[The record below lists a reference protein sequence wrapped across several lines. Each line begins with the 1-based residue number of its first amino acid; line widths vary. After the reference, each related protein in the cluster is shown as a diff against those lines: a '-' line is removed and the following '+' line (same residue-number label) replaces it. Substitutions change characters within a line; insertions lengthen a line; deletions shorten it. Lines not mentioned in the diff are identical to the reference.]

1 MEDTLF
7 QYLFVTYSMKHS
19 LKIFAF
25 FLTLSYITAQDPR
38 PSVAVLDFEARGLPI
53 YEAETL
59 TERLR
64 SEISNT
70 NAVRLT
76 DRKLLEKIL
85 EEQGLQQS
93 GCTTDECAA
102 EVGQL
107 LGAQFIISGA
117 IGKLGNSYTVD
128 AKMVSVTT
136 GAAERAKSVTYKG
149 EVSDLIVEMEILAWE
164 IVGLEAPQRLLM
176 KRKVQSATDNKMTVA
191 ILDFEPRGISTLEAQ
206 TLTDRFATE
215 INNTG
220 KVVLVDRNSMREVM
234 QEQGYSEV
242 ECSSEEC
249 AAEVGAMLGVQF
261 MISGAIGKLG
271 DTYTIDAKMFEVAT
285 GAAAK
290 TKNTTYV
297 GKVDGLITEIEV
309 LAWEMMGL
317 DPPAKLLKRR
327 LGGVSIT
334 AASVVKGK
342 SRFGAMLRSAVMPGW
357 GQFYSGKK
365 TMGWAFLGGELTAAG
380 LAFSAYSA
388 YSTANSDLTA
398 FNQQYNNA
406 TDPVQIADLRSKTL
420 QAEADQLS
428 SNDQMTA
435 MIYAAGGLWAIN
447 VVHAFLTGPKADTAS
462 RSSGFDLVYHPEM
475 LQPQLR
481 FSIALD

>member
-1 MEDTLF
+1 
-7 QYLFVTYSMKHS
+7 MKHFYR
-19 LKIFAF
+19 IFA
-25 FLTLSYITAQDPR
+25 LTLALSNITAQDTR

-107 LGAQFIISGA
+107 LGAQYIISGS
-117 IGKLGNSYTVD
+117 IGKLGNTYTID

-136 GAAERAKSVTYKG
+136 GAAERAKTVTYEG
-149 EVSDLIVEMEILAWE
+149 EVSGLIVEMEILAWE

-176 KRKVQSATDNKMTVA
+176 KRKVQSAADNKMTVA
-191 ILDFEPRGISTLEAQ
+191 ILDFEPRGISTLESQ

-220 KVVLVDRNSMREVM
+220 KAILVDRNSMREVM

-317 DPPAKLLKRR
+317 DPPKELLKRR
-327 LGGVSIT
+327 GGGSPVT
-334 AASVVKGK
+334 ATPAVKAK
-342 SRFGAMLRSAVMPGW
+342 TRFGAVLRSAVLPGW
-357 GQFYSGKK
+357 GQMYSDRKL
-365 TMGWAFLGGELTAAG
+365 MGWSFLGGELLLGA
-380 LAFSAYSA
+380 LAFASHSVYQTAYDDV
-388 YSTANSDLTA
+388 YTYHG
-398 FNQQYNNA
+398 QYKTA
-406 TDPVQIADLRSKTL
+406 TDPVQIQEFKALSQ
-420 QAEADQLS
+420 QAEVDVIDANDQL
-428 SNDQMTA
+428 T
-435 MIYAAGGLWAIN
+435 MILYTTGGLWVIN
-447 VVHAFLTGPKADTAS
+447 VVHAMLTGPKEDVVAKKTK
-462 RSSGFDLVYHPEM
+462 FDLVYDPE
-475 LQPQLR
+475 LRQPQLR
-481 FSIALD
+481 LSIALD

>member
-1 MEDTLF
+1 
-7 QYLFVTYSMKHS
+7 MKHY

-93 GCTTDECAA
+93 GCTTDECTA

-107 LGAQFIISGA
+107 LGAQYMINGS
-117 IGKLGNSYTVD
+117 IGKLGNTYTID

-136 GAAERAKSVTYKG
+136 GAAERAKTVTYKG
-149 EVSDLIVEMEILAWE
+149 EVSELIVEMEILAWE

-234 QEQGYSEV
+234 QEQGYTEV

-261 MISGAIGKLG
+261 MINGAIGKLG

-290 TKNTTYV
+290 TKNTTYT
-297 GKVDGLITEIEV
+297 GLVDGLITEIEI

-317 DPPAKLLKRR
+317 TPPDEVMQKRQGWEPTVAK
-327 LGGVSIT
+327 
-334 AASVVKGK
+334 AGK
-342 SRFGAMLRSAVMPGW
+342 TRFGALMRSTLLPGL
-357 GQFYSGKK
+357 GQFYSDRNSW
-365 TMGWAFLGGELTAAG
+365 GWIWLGSEIAVSAL
-380 LAFSAYSA
+380 AYSQYSKYQTSHDNFNQFYNQYHVSSNPIEKQDFRMQA
-388 YSTANSDLTA
+388 EANHQELSTAN
-398 FNQQYNNA
+398 
-406 TDPVQIADLRSKTL
+406 
-420 QAEADQLS
+420 EE
-428 SNDQMTA
+428 MTMMLYA
-435 MIYAAGGLWAIN
+435 LGGIWVANMI
-447 VVHAFLTGPKADTAS
+447 HAYMTGPSDVALEKEKPS
-462 RSSGFDLVYHPEM
+462 VELVLNEYTKE
-475 LQPQLR
+475 PQLR
-481 FSIALD
+481 LTWSLDK

>member
-1 MEDTLF
+1 MNIKFKNIKLSI
-7 QYLFVTYSMKHS
+7 VVVYSV
-19 LKIFAF
+19 
-25 FLTLSYITAQDPR
+25 LSVMLNAQTTSTIPA
-38 PSVAVLDFEARGLPI
+38 VAILDFESRGIPT
-53 YEAETL
+53 YEVETL

-64 SEISNT
+64 SEAANT
-70 NAVRLT
+70 NAIRLI
-76 DRKLLEKIL
+76 DRKMLESIL
-85 EEQGLQQS
+85 NEQGLQQS

-107 LGAQFIISGA
+107 LGAQYMINGS
-117 IGKLGNSYTVD
+117 IGKLGNTYTID

-136 GAAERAKSVTYKG
+136 GAAERAKTVTYEG
-149 EVSDLIVEMEILAWE
+149 EVSGLIVEMEILAWE
-164 IVGLEAPQRLLM
+164 IVGLDAPQSLLM

-234 QEQGYSEV
+234 QEQGYTEV

-271 DTYTIDAKMFEVAT
+271 DTYTIDVKMFEVAT

-290 TKNTTYV
+290 TKNSTYS
-297 GKVDGLITEIEV
+297 GKVDGLITEIEI

-317 DPPAKLLKRR
+317 KPPKSLANKKR
-327 LGGVSIT
+327 GGSQSVST
-334 AASVVKGK
+334 AVAEKN
-342 SRFGAMLRSAVMPGW
+342 RFGAAVRSLILPGW
-357 GQFYSGKK
+357 GQLYSGKK
-365 TMGWAFLGGELTAAG
+365 LMGWSILGGEAVIGA
-380 LAFSAYSA
+380 LAFSSYSA
-388 YSTANSDLTA
+388 YSKANSDLVS
-398 FNQQYNNA
+398 FNEQYNNA
-406 TDPVQIADLRSKTL
+406 TDPLQIADFREKTL
-420 QAEADQLS
+420 QAEVDQIS
-428 SNDQMTA
+428 SNDQMTM
-435 MIYAAGGLWAIN
+435 MIYAAGGIWAIN
-447 VVHAFLTGPKADTAS
+447 VVHAMLTGPKSEMAS
-462 RSSGFDLVYHPEM
+462 KKSSFDIVYHPEM
-475 LQPQLR
+475 HQPQLR

>member
-1 MEDTLF
+1 
-7 QYLFVTYSMKHS
+7 
-19 LKIFAF
+19 
-25 FLTLSYITAQDPR
+25 
-38 PSVAVLDFEARGLPI
+38 
-53 YEAETL
+53 
-59 TERLR
+59 
-64 SEISNT
+64 
-70 NAVRLT
+70 
-76 DRKLLEKIL
+76 
-85 EEQGLQQS
+85 
-93 GCTTDECAA
+93 
-102 EVGQL
+102 
-107 LGAQFIISGA
+107 
-117 IGKLGNSYTVD
+117 
-128 AKMVSVTT
+128 
-136 GAAERAKSVTYKG
+136 
-149 EVSDLIVEMEILAWE
+149 
-164 IVGLEAPQRLLM
+164 M

-220 KVVLVDRNSMREVM
+220 KAILVDRNSMREVM

-297 GKVDGLITEIEV
+297 GKVDGLITEIEI

-317 DPPAKLLKRR
+317 DPPKDLLKRR
-327 LGGVSIT
+327 GGGSPVT
-334 AASVVKGK
+334 ATPAFKGK

-357 GQFYSGKK
+357 GQMYSGEK

-428 SNDQMTA
+428 SNDQMTT

>member
-1 MEDTLF
+1 M
-7 QYLFVTYSMKHS
+7 VYS
-19 LKIFAF
+19 I
-25 FLTLSYITAQDPR
+25 LSVMLNAQATSIPA
-38 PSVAVLDFEARGLPI
+38 VAILDFESRGLPT
-53 YEAETL
+53 YEVETL

-64 SEISNT
+64 SEAANT
-70 NAVRLT
+70 NAIRLI
-76 DRKLLEKIL
+76 DRKMLESIL
-85 EEQGLQQS
+85 NEQGLQQS

-107 LGAQFIISGA
+107 LGAQFMINGS
-117 IGKLGNSYTVD
+117 IGKLGNTYTID

-136 GAAERAKSVTYKG
+136 GAAERAKTVTYEG
-149 EVSDLIVEMEILAWE
+149 EVSGLIVEMEILAWE

-176 KRKVQSATDNKMTVA
+176 KRKVQSAADNKMTVA

-234 QEQGYSEV
+234 QEQGYTEV

-290 TKNTTYV
+290 TKNTTYI

-309 LAWEMMGL
+309 LAWEMVGL
-317 DPPAKLLKRR
+317 DPPEKLLKRR

-342 SRFGAMLRSAVMPGW
+342 SRFDAMIRSAVMPGW

-365 TMGWAFLGGELTAAG
+365 MMGWAFLGGELTAAG

-388 YSTANSDLTA
+388 YSTANSNLTA

-428 SNDQMTA
+428 SNDQMTM

-447 VVHAFLTGPKADTAS
+447 VVHAFFTGPKADTAS

>member
-1 MEDTLF
+1 
-7 QYLFVTYSMKHS
+7 MKH
-19 LKIFAF
+19 LCRIFALL
-25 FLTLSYITAQDPR
+25 LTLANLTAQDTR
-38 PSVAVLDFEARGLPI
+38 PSVAVLDFEAKGI
-53 YEAETL
+53 AVYEAETL

-107 LGAQFIISGA
+107 LGAQYIISGS
-117 IGKLGNSYTVD
+117 IGKLGNTYTID

-136 GAAERAKSVTYKG
+136 GAAERAKTVSYKG
-149 EVSDLIVEMEILAWE
+149 EISGLIVEMEILAWE
-164 IVGLEAPQRLLM
+164 IVGLKAPQRLLI
-176 KRKVQSATDNKMTVA
+176 KRGGASMDDKMTVA

-220 KVVLVDRNSMREVM
+220 KAILVDRNSMREVM
-234 QEQGYSEV
+234 QEQGYTEV

-290 TKNTTYV
+290 TKNTTYI

-317 DPPAKLLKRR
+317 DPPKDLLKRR
-327 LGGVSIT
+327 GGGSPVT
-334 AASVVKGK
+334 ATPGFKGK

-357 GQFYSGKK
+357 GQMYSGEK
-365 TMGWAFLGGELTAAG
+365 TMGWAFLGGELIVAG

-388 YSTANSDLTA
+388 YATANSDLTA
-398 FNQQYNNA
+398 FNQQYNIS
-406 TDPVQIADLRSKTL
+406 TDPAQIQDLRSKIL
-420 QAEADQLS
+420 QADADQLS
-428 SNDQMTA
+428 SNDQMTT
-435 MIYAAGGLWAIN
+435 MIYAAGGLWAAN

-462 RSSGFDLVYHPEM
+462 RSSGFDLVYHPEI

-481 FSIALD
+481 YSIALD

>member
-1 MEDTLF
+1 MNRF
-7 QYLFVTYSMKHS
+7 CAIFVM
-19 LKIFAF
+19 IF
-25 FLTLSYITAQDPR
+25 TLSNVIAQETTGP
-38 PSVAVLDFEARGLPI
+38 PAVAILDFESKGLPI
-53 YEAETL
+53 YEVETL

-64 SEISNT
+64 SEAANT
-70 NAVRLT
+70 NAIRLI
-76 DRKLLEKIL
+76 DRKMLESIL
-85 EEQGLQQS
+85 NEQGLQQS

-107 LGAQFIISGA
+107 LGAQFMINGS
-117 IGKLGNSYTVD
+117 IGKLGNTYTID

-136 GAAERAKSVTYKG
+136 GAAERAKTVTYEG
-149 EVSDLIVEMEILAWE
+149 EVSGLIVEMEILAWE

-176 KRKVQSATDNKMTVA
+176 KRKIQSAADNKMTVA

-234 QEQGYSEV
+234 QEQGYTEV

-290 TKNTTYV
+290 TKNTTYI

-309 LAWEMMGL
+309 LAWEMVGL
-317 DPPAKLLKRR
+317 DPPEKLLKRR

-342 SRFGAMLRSAVMPGW
+342 SRFDAMIRSAVMPGW

-388 YSTANSDLTA
+388 YSTANSNLTA

-428 SNDQMTA
+428 SNDQMTM
-435 MIYAAGGLWAIN
+435 MIYVAGGLWAIN

-462 RSSGFDLVYHPEM
+462 RSSGFDLVYQPEM

>member
-1 MEDTLF
+1 
-7 QYLFVTYSMKHS
+7 MKHFYR
-19 LKIFAF
+19 IFA
-25 FLTLSYITAQDPR
+25 LTLALSNITAQDTR

-107 LGAQFIISGA
+107 LGAQYIISGS
-117 IGKLGNSYTVD
+117 IGKLGNTYTID

-136 GAAERAKSVTYKG
+136 GAAERAKTVTYEG
-149 EVSDLIVEMEILAWE
+149 EVSGLILEMEILAWE

-176 KRKVQSATDNKMTVA
+176 KRKIQSVTDNKMTVA

-220 KVVLVDRNSMREVM
+220 KAILVDRNSMREVM
-234 QEQGYSEV
+234 QEQGYTEV

-317 DPPAKLLKRR
+317 DPPKDLLKRR
-327 LGGVSIT
+327 GGGSPVT
-334 AASVVKGK
+334 ATPGFKGK
-342 SRFGAMLRSAVMPGW
+342 TRFGAMLRSAVMPGW
-357 GQFYSGKK
+357 GQMYSDRKL
-365 TMGWAFLGGELTAAG
+365 MGWSFLGGELLLGA
-380 LAFSAYSA
+380 LAFASHSVYQTAYDDVN
-388 YSTANSDLTA
+388 T
-398 FNQQYNNA
+398 FHGQYKNA
-406 TDPVQIADLRSKTL
+406 TDPVQIQEFKALSQ
-420 QAEADQLS
+420 QAEVDVIDANDQL
-428 SNDQMTA
+428 T
-435 MIYAAGGLWAIN
+435 MILYTTGGLWAIN
-447 VVHAFLTGPKADTAS
+447 VVHAMLTGPKDDVAAKKTK
-462 RSSGFDLVYHPEM
+462 FDLVYDPE
-475 LQPQLR
+475 LRQPQLR
-481 FSIALD
+481 LSIALD

>member
-1 MEDTLF
+1 
-7 QYLFVTYSMKHS
+7 MKH
-19 LKIFAF
+19 LCRIFALL
-25 FLTLSYITAQDPR
+25 LTLANLTAQDTR
-38 PSVAVLDFEARGLPI
+38 PSVAVLDFEAKGI
-53 YEAETL
+53 AVYEAETL

-107 LGAQFIISGA
+107 LGAQFIISGS
-117 IGKLGNSYTVD
+117 IGKLGNTYTID

-136 GAAERAKSVTYKG
+136 GAAERAKTVSYKG
-149 EVSDLIVEMEILAWE
+149 EISGLIVEMEILAWE
-164 IVGLEAPQRLLM
+164 IVGLKAPQRLLI
-176 KRKVQSATDNKMTVA
+176 KRGGASMDDKMTVA
-191 ILDFEPRGISTLEAQ
+191 ILDFEPRGISNLEAQ

-220 KVVLVDRNSMREVM
+220 KAVLVDRNSMREVM
-234 QEQGYSEV
+234 QEQGYTEV

-290 TKNTTYV
+290 TKNTTYT

-317 DPPAKLLKRR
+317 DPPKDLLKRR
-327 LGGVSIT
+327 GGGSPVT
-334 AASVVKGK
+334 ATPVFKGK
-342 SRFGAMLRSAVMPGW
+342 TRFGAMLRSAVMPGW
-357 GQFYSGKK
+357 GQLYSGNKL
-365 TMGWAFLGGELTAAG
+365 MGWSFLGGEVVLGA
-380 LAFSAYSA
+380 LVFSAYSA
-388 YSTANSDLTA
+388 YATANSDLTA
-398 FNQQYNNA
+398 FNQQYNSS
-406 TDPVQIADLRSKTL
+406 TDPAQIQDLRSKIL
-420 QAEADQLS
+420 QADADQIK
-428 SNDQMTA
+428 SNDQMTT
-435 MIYAAGGLWAIN
+435 MIYAAGGLWAAN
-447 VVHAFLTGPKADTAS
+447 VIHAFLTGPKADSAS
-462 RSSGFDLVYHPEM
+462 RSSGFDLVYHPEI

>member
-1 MEDTLF
+1 
-7 QYLFVTYSMKHS
+7 MKH
-19 LKIFAF
+19 LCRIFALL
-25 FLTLSYITAQDPR
+25 LTLANLTAQDTR
-38 PSVAVLDFEARGLPI
+38 PSVAVLDFEAKGI
-53 YEAETL
+53 AVYEAETL

-107 LGAQFIISGA
+107 LGAQFIISGS
-117 IGKLGNSYTVD
+117 IGKLGNTYTID

-136 GAAERAKSVTYKG
+136 GAAERAKTVSYKG
-149 EVSDLIVEMEILAWE
+149 EISGLIVEMEILAWE
-164 IVGLEAPQRLLM
+164 IVGLKAPQRLLI
-176 KRKVQSATDNKMTVA
+176 KRGGASMDDKMTVA
-191 ILDFEPRGISTLEAQ
+191 ILDFEPRGISNLEAQ

-220 KVVLVDRNSMREVM
+220 KAVLVDRNSMREVM
-234 QEQGYSEV
+234 QEQGYTEV

-290 TKNTTYV
+290 TKNSTYS

-342 SRFGAMLRSAVMPGW
+342 SRLGAMIRSAVMPGW

-365 TMGWAFLGGELTAAG
+365 MMGWAFLGGELTAAG

-428 SNDQMTA
+428 SNDQMTT
-435 MIYAAGGLWAIN
+435 MIYAAGGLWAAN

-462 RSSGFDLVYHPEM
+462 RSSGFDLVYHPEI